1 MMKNSAL
8 LSLFCGLVKFN
19 SVLHCLEIW
28 SVVILRD
35 EHVCPQTNHKWLYL
49 FCYVVIV
56 MMKTMITHII
66 NIWSD
71 TMILR
76 LGIFPFWRLES
87 SYLKKNP
94 FKLLSYIIIIIKSWE
109 LNGSYFIYH
118 YHFYR
123 DQQLWIHPAGH
134 LITIIMTWL
143 FGINC
148 DHMQLNFSSKGFGMY
163 IMSPTKN
170 NFNCHH
176 KFNSKTRNCPSLIG
190 LFPAKSLV
198 SKMNK
203 WISSHVSVVTV
214 H

>member
-1 MMKNSAL
+1 MIVSLLLCGHRHDENDDNSYYKYMIRYYDFAAR
-8 LSLFCGLVKFN
+8 N
-19 SVLHCLEIW
+19 ISVLTVREL
-28 SVVILRD
+28 V
-35 EHVCPQTNHKWLYL
+35 
-49 FCYVVIV
+49 F
-56 MMKTMITHII
+56 
-66 NIWSD
+66 
-71 TMILR
+71 
-76 LGIFPFWRLES
+76 
-87 SYLKKNP
+87 KKNP